1 MKRALITGITGQD
14 GPYLAAHLIS
24 LGYQVFGLV
33 RGHDNPKLR
42 GVREIVPDI
51 EFVGGDL
58 LDHVSLIRAVEQ
70 AAPDELYNLA
80 AISAVPI
87 SWQQSELV
95 SQINGLGVW
104 RLLEALRITG
114 RTRTRFFQASSAEVF
129 GDVDRCPQDEST
141 PIRPRNPYGIAK
153 LYAHEVV
160 RNYRDHFG
168 MFAVNGIL
176 YPHESLRRSEEF
188 VTRKITR
195 AAARIKLGM
204 QKELGIGNLQAQRD
218 WGYAPDYVR
227 AYHLMLQ
234 HDMPEDFVIGSGVM
248 HTIEDVLR
256 IAFSRVGL
264 DWCEYVKVDPRFYR
278 KPEQFP
284 MRSDAG
290 KAREKLGWEP
300 RVTVEQMIQMMV
312 DYDLNDLAGEGSAPV
327 PGGLVESIA

>member
-14 GPYLAAHLIS
+14 GPYLATHLAS
-24 LGYQVFGLV
+24 LGYKVFGML
-33 RGHDNPKLR
+33 RGHDNPKAR
-42 GVREIVPDI
+42 GVRDIAPDI
-51 EFVGGDL
+51 EFVSADL
-58 LDHVSLIRAVEQ
+58 LDMVSLIRAIETIR
-70 AAPDELYNLA
+70 PDEVYNLA

-95 SQINGLGVW
+95 TQINALGVW

-114 RTRTRFFQASSAEVF
+114 CTQARFFQASSAEVF
-129 GDVDRCPQDEST
+129 GDVDRTPQDEST

-153 LYAHEVV
+153 LYAHQVV
-160 RNYRDHFG
+160 TNYRDHFG
-168 MFAVNGIL
+168 MYACNGIL

-195 AAARIKLGM
+195 AAARIKLGL
-204 QKELGIGNLQAQRD
+204 QKELGIGNIQAQRD

-234 HDMPEDFVIGSGVM
+234 QETAEDFVLGSGVV

-256 IAFSRVGL
+256 IAFGRVEL
-264 DWCEYVKVDPRFYR
+264 DWQEYTKIDPRFYR

-284 MRSDAG
+284 MQSDPT

-300 RVTVEQMIQMMV
+300 HVTFEQMIQMMV
-312 DYDLNDLAGEGSAPV
+312 DFDLNDLAGEAGV
-327 PGGLVESIA
+327 PGPGLVGSIA